1 MGPLQIERCFQ
12 FPAAAGI
19 LRRFHTACENH
30 CQIGS
35 LEAELSG
42 ESLQV
47 RQRRRVMKSIDEGYG
62 SKSAGRIGEDQVRI
76 A

>member
-1 MGPLQIERCFQ
+1 MGPLQIKRRFQ
-12 FPAAAGI
+12 FPASGGI
-19 LRRFHTACENH
+19 LHRFYTACENH

-35 LEAELSG
+35 LESELSG

-62 SKSAGRIGEDQVRI
+62 PKSAGRIREDQVRI